1 MIESLTNFLSTGYFI
16 TDNKSTNSIEV
27 RERLE
32 GIVNQDII
40 FVLACNELKYEL
52 FKLSRGTK
60 TKIMTLHDKEI
71 AIFYFGIMIK
81 MSRFKTLCPRPE
93 IKNTISNEIE
103 AKNCLSRFLDS
114 NLFEIENYKK
124 DAICLINEKNTY
136 VVGYCDIDMIFHTI
150 SNDNSSLTMGAKVLA
165 NFTWKYMYFKQM
177 IKEYDIELD
186 QNQVDYKAI
195 LRNLLNL
202 KN

>member
-1 MIESLTNFLSTGYFI
+1 MIKKLVDFLGEDRYIVDS
-16 TDNKSTNSIEV
+16 DKDRKKIEV
-27 RERLE
+27 RERAN

-93 IKNTISNEIE
+93 LKNTIFNEID

-114 NLFEIENYKK
+114 NLFEIE
-124 DAICLINEKNTY
+124 
-136 VVGYCDIDMIFHTI
+136 
-150 SNDNSSLTMGAKVLA
+150 
-165 NFTWKYMYFKQM
+165 
-177 IKEYDIELD
+177 
-186 QNQVDYKAI
+186 
-195 LRNLLNL
+195 
-202 KN
+202 

>member
-71 AIFYFGIMIK
+71 AIFY
-81 MSRFKTLCPRPE
+81 
-93 IKNTISNEIE
+93 
-103 AKNCLSRFLDS
+103 
-114 NLFEIENYKK
+114 
-124 DAICLINEKNTY
+124 
-136 VVGYCDIDMIFHTI
+136 
-150 SNDNSSLTMGAKVLA
+150 
-165 NFTWKYMYFKQM
+165 
-177 IKEYDIELD
+177 
-186 QNQVDYKAI
+186 
-195 LRNLLNL
+195 
-202 KN
+202 